1 MAQYLSQVIKEKE
14 GSLQE
19 RNVEIQRLGQREKDL
34 KMMVE
39 KMDIINK

>member
-1 MAQYLSQVIKEKE
+1 
-14 GSLQE
+14 LQE